1 MDVGGL
7 GSFVAIYED
16 GSITKAAK
24 RLFISPQ
31 GLSKSLAKL
40 EAELGI
46 PLFSR
51 THKGVVPTKHAIK
64 LYPHARDFVQ
74 VLDAV
79 RLDASSASC
88 KQVVRMAMV
97 GGQLTSLGLSFIEG
111 FEAEHPDIELR
122 IEDCTNQR
130 VGELVMSGGAEV
142 GFMAGPIDVRQ
153 FDATPFASYAHV
165 LIVSDKNPLAAKPS
179 ISYQDLENQR
189 VAVLGEG
196 YPVRETFLGRAAA
209 VGVYPTCV
217 IDTVMPEMIV
227 PLAAHD
233 ELAIIGASHGA
244 YCRQKPQGVAI
255 VPFEDAGFS
264 WDVFIVT
271 RVGAAP
277 NVAVSLFKE
286 YAVEWSLAQA

>member
-7 GSFVAIYED
+7 NSFVAIYED

-40 EAELGI
+40 EAELGV
-46 PLFSR
+46 PLFAR
-51 THKGVVPTKHAIK
+51 THQGVVPTRHALK
-64 LYPHARDFVQ
+64 LYPYARDFVRA
-74 VLDAV
+74 LDEA
-79 RLDASSASC
+79 RLDASSASR
-88 KQVVRMAMV
+88 KQVVRVAMV
-97 GGQLTSLGLSFIEG
+97 GGQLTCLGLGFIEG
-111 FEAEHPDIELR
+111 FEEEYPDIELR

-130 VGELVMSGGAEV
+130 VSELVLSGNAEV
-142 GFMAGPIDVRQ
+142 GFMAGPIDLRE
-153 FDATPFASYAHV
+153 FSATPFASYAHV
-165 LIVSDKNPLAAKPS
+165 LIVGDKNPLASKQS
-179 ISYQDLENQR
+179 IAYSDLADQR

-196 YPVRETFLGRAAA
+196 YPVRETFLGRAAMA
-209 VGVYPTCV
+209 GVHPHNV

-227 PLAAHD
+227 PLAAHN
-233 ELAIIGASHGA
+233 ELVIIGTNHGA

-255 VPFEDAGFS
+255 IPFEDTGFS

-271 RVGAAP
+271 RMGASP

-286 YAVEWSLAQA
+286 YATEWSLAQG